1 MSEFSLIHCPAM
13 ADSAVRR
20 RAVALPPDER
30 RAVIVQATLALLVEH
45 GEMVTTRQIA
55 DAVGIAEGTI
65 FRAFP
70 DKDALIA
77 AVVDEA
83 VDTGPLDRALAAV
96 DPALD
101 FEATLQR
108 MVELL
113 QHRTIEVWRLMASV
127 GMKFAEGPRRR
138 PPVSAPIVAYLRA
151 NQAQM
156 AVAPA
161 EAAQLLRGLTIGL
174 SHPNL
179 VEEPLPPRRVVELF
193 LHGAGAR

>member
-1 MSEFSLIHCPAM
+1 MPATV
-13 ADSAVRR
+13 VRR
-20 RAVALPPDER
+20 RAAALPPDER
-30 RAVIVQATLALLVEH
+30 RAVIVQATLALLVEQ

-70 DKDALIA
+70 DKGALIA

-83 VDTGPLDRALAAV
+83 VDTGPLDRALAAI
-96 DPALD
+96 DPGLE
-101 FEATLQR
+101 FEATLER

-138 PPVSAPIVAYLRA
+138 PPVSEPMVAYLRA
-151 NQAQM
+151 NQRRL
-156 AVAPA
+156 AVPPA

-174 SHPNL
+174 THPSL
-179 VEEPLPPRRVVELF
+179 IEEPLPPRRVVELF